1 MSGLVKGLKK
11 VPCKVQHI
19 RLVAVSAMMCLL
31 MSMTAFAAEV
41 DGGLDVAATLSTSFQ
56 KMADQM
62 LATITA
68 VLPVVLSVMAAM
80 ICIQFGIK
88 FFKKFTK

>member
-11 VPCKVQHI
+11 LPGKAQHI
-19 RLVAVSAMMCLL
+19 RLFAVSAMMCML
-31 MSMTAFAAEV
+31 MSMTAFASEV

-88 FFKKFTK
+88 FFKRFTK